1 MSKIGYYFDTLAGPV
16 DQGDKS
22 AQPVE
27 WISAETDMV
36 TFYPAMAFNSLP
48 PLPPKAELESRAVL
62 KACIEARAA
71 VAELKQA
78 GRQLPNQDVL
88 INTIPLLEARAS
100 SEIENIVTTAD
111 QLFRYAQPDREGLAD
126 PATKEAL
133 RYRKALRGGVELLGK
148 KPLSTATAVE
158 VCRTL
163 LDVDLDVR
171 RVPGTKLMNQGTG
184 DVVYTPPEG
193 EALLRQL
200 LANWERFLHEA
211 RDVDPL
217 IRMAVAHYQFEA
229 IHPFTDGNGRTGR
242 ILNLLFLVEQ
252 DLLELPVLYL
262 SRAIIQRKADYY
274 RLLLAVTTAGAW
286 EEWTLYMLH
295 AVGETAR
302 WTTDR
307 IAAIRQ
313 LMRATGEHMRRE
325 AYGAYSRE
333 LVELIFVQ
341 PYCRIKN
348 VVEAGI
354 AQRQTA
360 AVYLKQLVNAG
371 ILEEVKVGREKLFIN
386 PRLMRLLTAEEPGDL
401 SFPCRTSIPPDS
413 QPRPDGSLT

>member
-1 MSKIGYYFDTLAGPV
+1 
-16 DQGDKS
+16 
-22 AQPVE
+22 
-27 WISAETDMV
+27 
-36 TFYPAMAFNSLP
+36 
-48 PLPPKAELESRAVL
+48 VL
-62 KACIEARAA
+62 KACIKARAA

-78 GRQLPNQDVL
+78 GRLLPNQDVL

-100 SEIENIVTTAD
+100 SEIENIVTTTD
-111 QLFRYAQPDREGLAD
+111 QLFRYAQPDREALAD

-133 RYRKALRGGVELLGK
+133 RYRSALRRGVESLKK
-148 KPLSTATAVE
+148 KPLATATAVD

-163 LDVDLDVR
+163 LGVNLDVR
-171 RVPGTKLMNQGTG
+171 RVPGTALVNEATG
-184 DVVYTPPEG
+184 QIVYTPPEG
-193 EALLRQL
+193 EALLRKL

-211 RDVDPL
+211 EDLDPL

-252 DLLELPVLYL
+252 ELLELPILYL
-262 SRAIIQRKADYY
+262 SRAIIGRKADYY
-274 RLLLAVTTAGAW
+274 RLLLAVTTHDAW
-286 EEWTLYMLH
+286 EDWILYMLS
-295 AVGETAR
+295 AADETAR

-307 IAAIRQ
+307 IRSIRQ
-313 LMRATGEHMRRE
+313 LMQETAEHVRKE

-341 PYCRIKN
+341 PYCRIRS

-360 AVYLKQLVNAG
+360 AVYLKELCDVG
-371 ILEEVKVGREKLFIN
+371 VLEEIKVGREKLFIN
-386 PRLMRLLTAEEPGDL
+386 PRLMNLLTAEQPGDL
-401 SFPCRTSIPPDS
+401 SFQTRARRLAKRSS
-413 QPRPDGSLT
+413 AR